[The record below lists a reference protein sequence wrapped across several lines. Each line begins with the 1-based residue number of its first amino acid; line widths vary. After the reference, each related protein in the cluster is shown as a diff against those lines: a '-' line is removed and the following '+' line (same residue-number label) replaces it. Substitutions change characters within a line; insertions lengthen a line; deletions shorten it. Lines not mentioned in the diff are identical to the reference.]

1 VVVVVMVVL
10 MVVVV
15 VMVMMVMMVVVV
27 VVVVVVVGMPHYRL
41 GSYSLLWGCV
51 YGGPCQWGG
60 SGRRRVGG
68 LQAALQ
74 GRGGEVK

>member
-1 VVVVVMVVL
+1 MVP
-10 MVVVV
+10 
-15 VMVMMVMMVVVV
+15 
-27 VVVVVVVGMPHYRL
+27 VVVVGVGTGVGADMGAGVVHYRL

-74 GRGGEVK
+74 GRGGETK

>member
-1 VVVVVMVVL
+1 VSVVVVVP
-10 MVVVV
+10 VVVV
-15 VMVMMVMMVVVV
+15 DMGTGMGAGMG
-27 VVVVVVVGMPHYRL
+27 VGVTHYML